1 MADRPILVTRNDL
14 RRAGTST
21 SGVARFEAFADEH
34 VWFGRVEN
42 APHQASDWHVHPG
55 HDTYAYS
62 IRGRFFVD
70 FGPVGRDRIEISPG
84 DVGFIPK
91 GLVRREGNA
100 GADPNEGIVVRVG
113 DGPVTVNLEG
123 PEQ

>member
-1 MADRPILVTRNDL
+1 MADRPILVTKNDL

-21 SGVARFEAFADEH
+21 PGVARFEAFADEH

-70 FGPVGRDRIEISPG
+70 FGPGGRDRSRTVLTHARQAPCAVSPQMMCGQGDIEDFSYESIYLKCDRPQFIS
-84 DVGFIPK
+84 
-91 GLVRREGNA
+91 
-100 GADPNEGIVVRVG
+100 
-113 DGPVTVNLEG
+113 
-123 PEQ
+123 Q